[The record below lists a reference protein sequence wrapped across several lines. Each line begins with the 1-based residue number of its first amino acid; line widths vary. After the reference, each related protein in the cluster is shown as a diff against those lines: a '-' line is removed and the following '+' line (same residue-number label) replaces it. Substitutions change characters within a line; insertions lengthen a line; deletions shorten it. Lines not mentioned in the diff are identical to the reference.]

1 MCTKNLL
8 FLIDRIENGGAERAL
23 YRLAEE
29 IEYKFDN
36 IYICTNYKTT
46 KEFPYG
52 EIIDLN
58 VVEDASILSKVIN
71 LIKFAIGVKKLKK
84 EKNITHTVSFLE
96 RANIVNILTKVS
108 GEKNL
113 ISVRNNLKIQYGKFN
128 IVIRTII
135 RLVISFFY
143 SRANIISLSENIK
156 FELERYLL
164 FRNNIKTIYNGYDF
178 YDIERKANYD
188 TLNFYSN
195 GHINFVFVG
204 RLSFQKNILNLI
216 KAFSLVKE
224 DNKNVRLWVFG
235 EGELYD
241 TTTKLISSLK
251 MNDYVKLVG
260 VKENVFP
267 YIYKADCFIFP
278 SKFEGFGNALAEAI
292 GLGKYVITANCKHG
306 PKEMLASSIDDNEME
321 VTHSYIIY
329 PSANYEND
337 DIKNIETAILAYL
350 ENNRKN
356 ANADFVNSFRN
367 RFSIDNMKKNWLDE
381 LDV

>member
-29 IEYKFDN
+29 IEYNFDN
-36 IYICTNYKTT
+36 VYICTNYKTT
-46 KEFPYG
+46 KKFPYG

-58 VVEDASILSKVIN
+58 VVENASLLSKITN
-71 LIKFAIGVKKLKK
+71 LLKFAIGVKKIKK
-84 EKNITHTVSFLE
+84 ERNITHTISFLE
-96 RANIVNILTKVS
+96 RANIVNILTKVN
-108 GEKNL
+108 GEKSL
-113 ISVRNNLKIQYGKFN
+113 ISVRNNLEIQYRKFN
-128 IVIRTII
+128 IVLRFLI

-143 SRANIISLSENIK
+143 SRANIISLSENVK
-156 FELERYLL
+156 TELERYLL
-164 FRNNIKTIYNGYDF
+164 FSNNIKTIYNGYDF
-178 YDIERKANYD
+178 HDIERKANYE
-188 TLNFYSN
+188 TPNIFSN
-195 GHINFVFVG
+195 DHINFTFVG

-224 DNKNVRLWVFG
+224 ENKNVRLWVFG
-235 EGELYD
+235 EGELYNAA
-241 TTTKLISSLK
+241 TEIISSLN
-251 MNDYVKLVG
+251 MDDYVKLVG

-306 PKEMLASSIDDNEME
+306 PKEMLASSIGDNEME

-329 PSANYEND
+329 PSATNESD
-337 DIKNIETAILAYL
+337 DIKNIKKAILVYL
-350 ENNRKN
+350 ENKRKYSN
-356 ANADFVNSFRN
+356 VDFVSSFRN
-367 RFSIDNMKKNWLDE
+367 RFSIENMTKSWLDE